1 MSSPGLRE
9 RKKQKTRWSIQEHA
23 LRLFQEQGYEQTTV
37 DQIAE
42 AAEISPSTFF
52 RYFKTKEDVIVE
64 DEYDPILV
72 KLLAVQPADLAPIP
86 ALRGAIRVAFGQMG
100 AAEVDKIRQRT
111 ELMLAV
117 PALRMRMLDNF
128 TSNLD
133 MLAGAVAVRTGRGAD
148 ELEVRTFA
156 GAVTGAL
163 IAAIYAWVGGDF
175 QEPFA
180 EVIDRTLA
188 HLGSGL
194 VL

>member
-37 DQIAE
+37 DQIAA

-64 DEYDPILV
+64 DEYDPLLL
-72 KLLAVQPADLAPIP
+72 KLLAAQPAELAPIP
-86 ALRGAIRVAFGQMG
+86 ALRNAVSSAFGQMG
-100 AAEVDKIRQRT
+100 AEELAKIRQRT

-117 PALRMRMLDNF
+117 PALRMRMLDNV
-128 TSNLD
+128 TGSIE
-133 MLAGAVAVRTGRGAD
+133 MLAGGVAARTGRSAND
-148 ELEVRTFA
+148 LEVRAFA

-163 IAAIYAWVGGDF
+163 IAAIFVWVDGGF
-175 QEPFA
+175 GGSLG

-194 VL
+194 AL